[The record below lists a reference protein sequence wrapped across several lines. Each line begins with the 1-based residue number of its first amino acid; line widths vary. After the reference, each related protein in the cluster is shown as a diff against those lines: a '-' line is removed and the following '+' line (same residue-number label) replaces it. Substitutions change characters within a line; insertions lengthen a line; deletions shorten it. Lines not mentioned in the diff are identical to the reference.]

1 MLTQI
6 AMAENLADKV
16 DECVLNWGHE
26 YCLHTV
32 ETAKLFIIQ
41 SSGVSVIQGLLK
53 Y

>member
-6 AMAENLADKV
+6 VMAENLADKV
-16 DECVLNWGHE
+16 DECALNWGNE
-26 YCLHTV
+26 YYLHTV
-32 ETAKLFIIQ
+32 ETAKLAIIL